1 MEFRKMRRFKQAL
14 TEKET
19 LEILANGKTG
29 ILGFIGDYGYPHTVS
44 VNYVYEKT
52 VTNSRFIV
60 LRIPPVIGFEQLL

>member
-1 MEFRKMRRFKQAL
+1 MEFRKMRRFKQKL

-29 ILGFIGDYGYPHTVS
+29 ILGFIGDYGYPHTVP

-52 VTNSRFIV
+52 VINSSFIV
-60 LRIPPVIGFEQLL
+60 L

>member
-1 MEFRKMRRFKQAL
+1 MEFRKMRRFKQKL

-19 LEILANGKTG
+19 LEILANGKAG

-52 VTNSRFIV
+52 VTNSSFIV
-60 LRIPPVIGFEQLL
+60 L